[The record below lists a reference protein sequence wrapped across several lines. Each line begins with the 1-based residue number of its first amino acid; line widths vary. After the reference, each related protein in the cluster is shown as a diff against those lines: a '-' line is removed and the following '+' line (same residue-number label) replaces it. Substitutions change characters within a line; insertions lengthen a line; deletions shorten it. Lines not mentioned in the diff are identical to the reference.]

1 MYMFSVST
9 VEVVV
14 GVGVRFFSHLLFMN
28 IFHIIHIVGTVARSL
43 LASAHYSLKDD
54 AGHHQVMFSQTL
66 IWKFTFNSV
75 YVILK
80 SAN

>member
-1 MYMFSVST
+1 
-9 VEVVV
+9 
-14 GVGVRFFSHLLFMN
+14 MN